1 VTISGAI
8 PRPTAVV
15 RAALPH
21 AVRPGLVSVA
31 PQIAP
36 VMPLNGRAKIC
47 KYFMKGWWDLAKLN
61 LGMSDMS
68 DMLVWVKRF
77 QIRCV

>member
-1 VTISGAI
+1 M
-8 PRPTAVV
+8 
-15 RAALPH
+15 
-21 AVRPGLVSVA
+21 VSVA
-31 PQIAP
+31 PIAP
-36 VMPLNGRAKIC
+36 VTPLNGRAKIC

-61 LGMSDMS
+61 LGNMS